1 MSTASSTKQSTLK
14 ENEIMSTQITTGK
27 VRFSYC
33 NLFQPRAVQ
42 EGAQP
47 KYSVTLLIP
56 KSDKATI
63 QKIKAAMD
71 EAKTKYLA
79 GNNGKKLPANLKSS

>member
-1 MSTASSTKQSTLK
+1 
-14 ENEIMSTQITTGK
+14 MSTQITTGK

-33 NLFQPRAVQ
+33 NLFTPRAAQ
-42 EGAQP
+42 EGAMP

-71 EAKTKYLA
+71 EAKSKFIILRILFMTATASALTAVSLA
-79 GNNGKKLPANLKSS
+79 KNVRAATLLP